1 MSTTSEKS
9 EKPLLKHEPSLQPSL
24 LKITKKEVWIM
35 KEIAMDLI
43 KDLKAVPGPFEL
55 SLMALNTYLMQKGFT
70 ILDIAPLMSDYVEN
84 TTQYECNEE

>member
-1 MSTTSEKS
+1 
-9 EKPLLKHEPSLQPSL
+9 
-24 LKITKKEVWIM
+24 
-35 KEIAMDLI
+35 MDLI